1 MRLLTDALGRGLVR
15 FLTHFVLKVPCD
27 PLENIR
33 KPLVFWCFQG
43 YQRGAFGRNGLIL
56 LDLLETSHKCTGKEF
71 DLVFNP
77 FRPEALLWSPWKHQE
92 TFGFQMFSG
101 GSKGSLRRKWVN
113 AFRLTWDFSKVH
125 WEGVSARFSRISK
138 FCWTFYWTF
147 KFARRNLL
155 QKRRFYW
162 NFPEIFSEFLKN
174 ASKIKNFI
182 IRQLYERHL
191 PFSKFS

>member
-101 GSKGSLRRKWVN
+101 GSKGSLGTSQKCTGKE
-113 AFRLTWDFSKVH
+113 FLH
-125 WEGVSARFSRISK
+125 VSVEFQSFVGLFIEHLS
-138 FCWTFYWTF
+138 
-147 KFARRNLL
+147 LL
-155 QKRRFYW
+155 E
-162 NFPEIFSEFLKN
+162 EIFYRNGDFIETFLRFFL
-174 ASKIKNFI
+174 NF
-182 IRQLYERHL
+182 
-191 PFSKFS
+191 

>member
-1 MRLLTDALGRGLVR
+1 MWSPWKHQKTFGFLMFLRVSKGSFWTKWVNTFRLTWNL
-15 FLTHFVLKVPCD
+15 
-27 PLENIR
+27 
-33 KPLVFWCFQG
+33 
-43 YQRGAFGRNGLIL
+43 
-56 LDLLETSHKCTGKEF
+56 KEF

-77 FRPEALLWSPWKHQE
+77 FRPEALLWSPWKHQK

-101 GSKGSLRRKWVN
+101 GSKGNFRRKWVN
-113 AFRLTWDFSKVH
+113 AFRLTWDFSQVH
-125 WEGVSARFSRISK
+125 WEGVSAHFSRISK

-162 NFPEIFSEFLKN
+162 NFPEIFSVFSKKT
-174 ASKIKNFI
+174 SKIKNFM